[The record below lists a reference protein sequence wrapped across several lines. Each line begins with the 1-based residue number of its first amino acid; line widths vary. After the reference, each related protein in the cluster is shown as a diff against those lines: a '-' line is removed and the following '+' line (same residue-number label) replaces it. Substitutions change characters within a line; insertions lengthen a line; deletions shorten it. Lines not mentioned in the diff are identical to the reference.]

1 MTRHY
6 IPIIDKDY
14 ILTRSQYAQFL
25 NITVNCLKLR
35 MRRGKL
41 GEEYVIDNGKY
52 LFKLPKRNGDCIV
65 PTPSNEPTLDPTIP
79 GPQVNVDSNGSA
91 HATRTASLTQ
101 QIKKH
106 YNRGATRAG
115 KTNYTG
121 NHTGLERANDIKAL
135 NKIRSNLGDEY
146 TDEINDELVM
156 LARRNVAAKK
166 EAAIKAAGKKNRN
179 SRPEDAQM
187 VPYGGGRGLL
197 IPNKYGGFLTK
208 HELHRASYKA
218 NKHAP
223 VIDWTKKY
231 Y

>member
-1 MTRHY
+1 
-6 IPIIDKDY
+6 
-14 ILTRSQYAQFL
+14 
-25 NITVNCLKLR
+25 

-79 GPQVNVDSNGSA
+79 GPQVNVESNGSA

-166 EAAIKAAGKKNRN
+166 EAAIKAAGRKNRTSGRSEN
-179 SRPEDAQM
+179 SQM

-197 IPNKYGGFLTK
+197 IPNRYGGFMTK
-208 HELHRASYKA
+208 HELFRSSYTATKRGS
-218 NKHAP
+218 NMTP
-223 VIDWTKKY
+223 NDWAKKY
-231 Y
+231 YG